1 MTKVNSPLTII
12 LQLLK
17 PARWPCRGWV
27 QVSFGVLLLLSTQAC
42 RRSVSIVS
50 PQPPSLANDRR
61 FILEFLA
68 HGELDLEILDNCRQS
83 SAREE
88 LKSACQ
94 DSLVQ
99 QQMERTSLQA
109 RLKEWFGVSD
119 EQPVKLSQIKEEK
132 RQFLRSLESQRD
144 LPFESQLLHNIV
156 SHDSE
161 ALQQMSTCAKEAFH
175 PELRQFCQGA
185 ADLRRAE
192 GRKMETRIC
201 QWYRDCISQAF
212 PPYK

>member
-12 LQLLK
+12 LQWLK
-17 PARWPCRGWV
+17 LARWPCRGWV
-27 QVSFGVLLLLSTQAC
+27 QVSFGVLLLLSTPAC
-42 RRSVSIVS
+42 RRSGPILS
-50 PQPPSLANDRR
+50 PQSPSLANDRR
-61 FILEFLA
+61 LIVEVLA

-88 LKSACQ
+88 LKSSCQ
-94 DSLVQ
+94 DALIQ
-99 QQMERTSLQA
+99 QQTERNSLQA
-109 RLKEWFGVSD
+109 WLKEWYSVTE
-119 EQPVKLSQIKEEK
+119 EQPAELSQIKEEK

-161 ALQQMSTCAKEAFH
+161 ALHQMSTCAKEAFH